1 MLSSHWWRSVWSP
14 SLMRTGWYAFG
25 RSSFVK
31 IQPGSAAKDVSRQ
44 LIVKGTQKWVSE
56 MKFIEFISFR
66 RDKSTVSQA
75 HSCRKE
81 VGQVIKSS
89 VRQSPPYWFS
99 TPAFTQKPLQK
110 GWGVKRR
117 QAWQQ
122 VNRLRACG
130 WLTTTTG
137 STLRQRLKEL
147 PQILKEPVDCQM
159 ISRGWL
165 F

>member
-1 MLSSHWWRSVWSP
+1 
-14 SLMRTGWYAFG
+14 MRTGWYAFG

-89 VRQSPPYWFS
+89 VRHMPKS
-99 TPAFTQKPLQK
+99 TILIFHSSFHTKTSAEGMRSKK
-110 GWGVKRR
+110 K
-117 QAWQQ
+117 ASM
-122 VNRLRACG
+122 
-130 WLTTTTG
+130 TTG
-137 STLRQRLKEL
+137 KQT
-147 PQILKEPVDCQM
+147 
-159 ISRGWL
+159 
-165 F
+165 